1 MGYPPING
9 AAHSLDAVTGLR
21 SNQFCFT
28 AAACRVRMADDARH
42 DSVVAGRRRRHAHQF
57 PVNVHKSECPPGHA
71 LAISDLASAACIVS
85 VPQWRRN
92 GVSSML
98 TVAPSASQ
106 ATSPSPCASP
116 PSRIPTTKKT
126 ECGTL
131 GLLLSHLVVSAVCGR
146 SRTRRRSNRKNAG
159 IARCQLGASFR
170 FRSPRKPINSQPF
183 RWL

>member
-57 PVNVHKSECPPGHA
+57 PVNVHQVTRSPFLILLRRRVLCPCPSL
-71 LAISDLASAACIVS
+71 LAQKQRIL
-85 VPQWRRN
+85 
-92 GVSSML
+92 
-98 TVAPSASQ
+98 VAPSASQ